1 MATQNKNLSLFNK
14 PEIPSAK
21 GMRFGIV
28 VANWNGEITNNLLTG
43 VKSTLLE
50 CGASEKNI
58 TIIEVP
64 GSFELVFGAKLLSK
78 KKLDAII
85 CLGSVIK
92 GETKHFDFVCNAVS
106 LGIKDLNIAQ
116 IGHPILRNK
125 TKDIPIN
132 DIKSNNTQK
141 IIEKMIQTM
150 RKHNGAGLA
159 ANQIYEPIRIC
170 IIEVLDNPRYKH
182 LNTIPLKILIN
193 PKVII
198 KKDTATFNSY
208 EGCLSVPNLRGKV
221 RRYNSINVT
230 YYTMDAKKITEN
242 IKGLE
247 SIVYQHEIDHLDG
260 YLFTD
265 KVEDNST
272 LVTYENYQKY
282 YEEEYKKELE
292 KFNNIAE
299 NLS

>member
-1 MATQNKNLSLFNK
+1 MFKNF
-14 PEIPSAK
+14 
-21 GMRFGIV
+21 
-28 VANWNGEITNNLLTG
+28 
-43 VKSTLLE
+43 
-50 CGASEKNI
+50 
-58 TIIEVP
+58 
-64 GSFELVFGAKLLSK
+64 
-78 KKLDAII
+78 
-85 CLGSVIK
+85 
-92 GETKHFDFVCNAVS
+92 
-106 LGIKDLNIAQ
+106 NIAQ

-132 DIKSNNTQK
+132 EIKSENTQK
-141 IIEKMIQTM
+141 IIEKMIKIM

-170 IIEVLDNPRYKH
+170 IIEVLDNPRYTH
-182 LNTIPLKILIN
+182 LNTIPLKVLIN

-198 KKDTATFNSY
+198 KKDSATFNSY

-221 RRYNSINVT
+221 KRYNSINVT
-230 YYTMDAKKITEN
+230 YYNMDAKKITED

-282 YEEEYKKELE
+282 YEEEYKKEL
-292 KFNNIAE
+292 KSFNSIAE

>member
-1 MATQNKNLSLFNK
+1 MRTYIFFNISPGPDGALREGVKMARGGVAAAIKLRGETGQSRRLVL
-14 PEIPSAK
+14 
-21 GMRFGIV
+21 V
-28 VANWNGEITNNLLTG
+28 VACEIQ
-43 VKSTLLE
+43 
-50 CGASEKNI
+50 AISE
-58 TIIEVP
+58 
-64 GSFELVFGAKLLSK
+64 
-78 KKLDAII
+78 
-85 CLGSVIK
+85 
-92 GETKHFDFVCNAVS
+92 
-106 LGIKDLNIAQ
+106 
-116 IGHPILRNK
+116 
-125 TKDIPIN
+125 
-132 DIKSNNTQK
+132 NTQK
-141 IIEKMIQTM
+141 IIGKMIKTM

-170 IIEVLDNPRYKH
+170 IIEVLNNPRYKH
-182 LNTIPLKILIN
+182 LNTIPLKVLIN

-221 RRYNSINVT
+221 KRYNSINVT
-230 YYTMDAKKITEN
+230 YYNMDAKKITED

-247 SIVYQHEIDHLDG
+247 SIVYQHEIDHLHG

-292 KFNNIAE
+292 NFNSIAV

>member
-1 MATQNKNLSLFNK
+1 MFK
-14 PEIPSAK
+14 
-21 GMRFGIV
+21 
-28 VANWNGEITNNLLTG
+28 
-43 VKSTLLE
+43 
-50 CGASEKNI
+50 
-58 TIIEVP
+58 
-64 GSFELVFGAKLLSK
+64 
-78 KKLDAII
+78 
-85 CLGSVIK
+85 
-92 GETKHFDFVCNAVS
+92 DF
-106 LGIKDLNIAQ
+106 NIAQ

-132 DIKSNNTQK
+132 EIKSENTQK
-141 IIEKMIQTM
+141 IIEKMIKTM

-182 LNTIPLKILIN
+182 LNTIPLKVLIN

-221 RRYNSINVT
+221 KRYNTINVT
-230 YYTMDAKKITEN
+230 YYTMDAKKITED

-292 KFNNIAE
+292 NFNSIAA

>member
-1 MATQNKNLSLFNK
+1 MF
-14 PEIPSAK
+14 
-21 GMRFGIV
+21 
-28 VANWNGEITNNLLTG
+28 
-43 VKSTLLE
+43 
-50 CGASEKNI
+50 
-58 TIIEVP
+58 
-64 GSFELVFGAKLLSK
+64 
-78 KKLDAII
+78 
-85 CLGSVIK
+85 
-92 GETKHFDFVCNAVS
+92 
-106 LGIKDLNIAQ
+106 KDLNIAQ

-132 DIKSNNTQK
+132 EIKSENTQK
-141 IIEKMIQTM
+141 IIEKMIKTM

-159 ANQIYEPIRIC
+159 ANQIYEPISIC
-170 IIEVLDNPRYKH
+170 IVEVLDNPRYKH
-182 LNTIPLKILIN
+182 LNTIPLKVLIN

-198 KKDTATFNSY
+198 KKDSATFNSY

-221 RRYNSINVT
+221 KRYNTINVT
-230 YYTMDAKKITEN
+230 YYNMDAKKITED

-292 KFNNIAE
+292 NFNSIAV

>member
-1 MATQNKNLSLFNK
+1 MFK
-14 PEIPSAK
+14 
-21 GMRFGIV
+21 
-28 VANWNGEITNNLLTG
+28 
-43 VKSTLLE
+43 
-50 CGASEKNI
+50 
-58 TIIEVP
+58 
-64 GSFELVFGAKLLSK
+64 
-78 KKLDAII
+78 
-85 CLGSVIK
+85 
-92 GETKHFDFVCNAVS
+92 DF
-106 LGIKDLNIAQ
+106 NIAQ

-132 DIKSNNTQK
+132 EIKSENTKK
-141 IIEKMIQTM
+141 IIEKMIKTM
-150 RKHNGAGLA
+150 RMHNGAGLA

-182 LNTIPLKILIN
+182 LNTIPLKVLIN

-221 RRYNSINVT
+221 KRYNTINVT
-230 YYTMDAKKITEN
+230 YYNMDAKKITED

-292 KFNNIAE
+292 NFNSIAK

>member
-1 MATQNKNLSLFNK
+1 MFK
-14 PEIPSAK
+14 
-21 GMRFGIV
+21 
-28 VANWNGEITNNLLTG
+28 
-43 VKSTLLE
+43 
-50 CGASEKNI
+50 
-58 TIIEVP
+58 
-64 GSFELVFGAKLLSK
+64 
-78 KKLDAII
+78 
-85 CLGSVIK
+85 
-92 GETKHFDFVCNAVS
+92 DF
-106 LGIKDLNIAQ
+106 NIAQ

-132 DIKSNNTQK
+132 EIKSENTQK
-141 IIEKMIQTM
+141 IIEKMINTM
-150 RKHNGAGLA
+150 REHNGAGLA

-182 LNTIPLKILIN
+182 LNTIPLKVLIN
-193 PKVII
+193 PKIVI

-221 RRYNSINVT
+221 KRYNTINVT
-230 YYTMDAKKITEN
+230 YYTMDAKKITED

-282 YEEEYKKELE
+282 YEEEYKKELAN
-292 KFNNIAE
+292 FNSIAE

>member
-1 MATQNKNLSLFNK
+1 MFK
-14 PEIPSAK
+14 
-21 GMRFGIV
+21 
-28 VANWNGEITNNLLTG
+28 
-43 VKSTLLE
+43 
-50 CGASEKNI
+50 
-58 TIIEVP
+58 
-64 GSFELVFGAKLLSK
+64 
-78 KKLDAII
+78 
-85 CLGSVIK
+85 
-92 GETKHFDFVCNAVS
+92 DF
-106 LGIKDLNIAQ
+106 NIAQ

-132 DIKSNNTQK
+132 EIKSENTKK
-141 IIEKMIQTM
+141 IIEKMIKTM
-150 RKHNGAGLA
+150 RMHNGAGLA
-159 ANQIYEPIRIC
+159 ANQIYEPTRIC

-182 LNTIPLKILIN
+182 LNTIPLKVLIN

-230 YYTMDAKKITEN
+230 YYTMDAKKITED

-292 KFNNIAE
+292 NFNSIAE
-299 NLS
+299 NLSSNFFSIFSTSAFPKA

>member
-1 MATQNKNLSLFNK
+1 MFK
-14 PEIPSAK
+14 
-21 GMRFGIV
+21 
-28 VANWNGEITNNLLTG
+28 
-43 VKSTLLE
+43 
-50 CGASEKNI
+50 
-58 TIIEVP
+58 
-64 GSFELVFGAKLLSK
+64 
-78 KKLDAII
+78 
-85 CLGSVIK
+85 
-92 GETKHFDFVCNAVS
+92 DF
-106 LGIKDLNIAQ
+106 NIAQ

-132 DIKSNNTQK
+132 EIKSENTQK
-141 IIEKMIQTM
+141 IIEKMIKTM
-150 RKHNGAGLA
+150 RKYNGAGLA

-182 LNTIPLKILIN
+182 LNTIPLKVLIN

-221 RRYNSINVT
+221 KRYNTINVT
-230 YYTMDAKKITEN
+230 YYNMDAKKITED

-292 KFNNIAE
+292 NFNSIAE

>member
-1 MATQNKNLSLFNK
+1 MF
-14 PEIPSAK
+14 
-21 GMRFGIV
+21 
-28 VANWNGEITNNLLTG
+28 
-43 VKSTLLE
+43 
-50 CGASEKNI
+50 
-58 TIIEVP
+58 
-64 GSFELVFGAKLLSK
+64 
-78 KKLDAII
+78 
-85 CLGSVIK
+85 
-92 GETKHFDFVCNAVS
+92 
-106 LGIKDLNIAQ
+106 KDLNIAQ

-132 DIKSNNTQK
+132 DIKSDNTQK
-141 IIEKMIQTM
+141 IIEKMIKTM
-150 RKHNGAGLA
+150 RKYNGAGLA

-182 LNTIPLKILIN
+182 LNTIPLKVLIN

-282 YEEEYKKELE
+282 YEEGYKKELE
-292 KFNNIAE
+292 NFNSIAE

>member
-1 MATQNKNLSLFNK
+1 MFK
-14 PEIPSAK
+14 
-21 GMRFGIV
+21 
-28 VANWNGEITNNLLTG
+28 
-43 VKSTLLE
+43 
-50 CGASEKNI
+50 
-58 TIIEVP
+58 
-64 GSFELVFGAKLLSK
+64 
-78 KKLDAII
+78 
-85 CLGSVIK
+85 
-92 GETKHFDFVCNAVS
+92 DF
-106 LGIKDLNIAQ
+106 NIAQ

-132 DIKSNNTQK
+132 EIKSENTQK
-141 IIEKMIQTM
+141 IIEKMIKTM

-182 LNTIPLKILIN
+182 LNTIPLKVLIN

-198 KKDTATFNSY
+198 KKDSATFNSY

-221 RRYNSINVT
+221 KRYNTINVT
-230 YYTMDAKKITEN
+230 YYTMDAKKITED

-272 LVTYENYQKY
+272 LVTYENYKKY
-282 YEEEYKKELE
+282 YEEGYKKELE
-292 KFNNIAE
+292 KFNSIAE

>member
-1 MATQNKNLSLFNK
+1 MFK
-14 PEIPSAK
+14 
-21 GMRFGIV
+21 
-28 VANWNGEITNNLLTG
+28 
-43 VKSTLLE
+43 
-50 CGASEKNI
+50 
-58 TIIEVP
+58 
-64 GSFELVFGAKLLSK
+64 
-78 KKLDAII
+78 
-85 CLGSVIK
+85 
-92 GETKHFDFVCNAVS
+92 DF
-106 LGIKDLNIAQ
+106 NIAQ

-132 DIKSNNTQK
+132 EIKSENTQK
-141 IIEKMIQTM
+141 IIEKMIKTM

-182 LNTIPLKILIN
+182 LNSIPLKVLIN

-221 RRYNSINVT
+221 KRYNTINVT
-230 YYTMDAKKITEN
+230 YYNMDAKKITED

-247 SIVYQHEIDHLDG
+247 SIVYQHEIDHLNG

-292 KFNNIAE
+292 NFNSIAV

>member
-1 MATQNKNLSLFNK
+1 MFK
-14 PEIPSAK
+14 
-21 GMRFGIV
+21 
-28 VANWNGEITNNLLTG
+28 
-43 VKSTLLE
+43 
-50 CGASEKNI
+50 
-58 TIIEVP
+58 
-64 GSFELVFGAKLLSK
+64 
-78 KKLDAII
+78 
-85 CLGSVIK
+85 
-92 GETKHFDFVCNAVS
+92 DF
-106 LGIKDLNIAQ
+106 NIAQ

-132 DIKSNNTQK
+132 EIKSENTQK
-141 IIEKMIQTM
+141 IIEKMIKTM

-182 LNTIPLKILIN
+182 LNTIPLKVLIN

-198 KKDTATFNSY
+198 KKDSATFNSY

-221 RRYNSINVT
+221 KRYNTINVT
-230 YYTMDAKKITEN
+230 YYTMDAKKITED

-292 KFNNIAE
+292 NFNSIAK

>member
-1 MATQNKNLSLFNK
+1 MF
-14 PEIPSAK
+14 
-21 GMRFGIV
+21 
-28 VANWNGEITNNLLTG
+28 
-43 VKSTLLE
+43 
-50 CGASEKNI
+50 
-58 TIIEVP
+58 
-64 GSFELVFGAKLLSK
+64 
-78 KKLDAII
+78 
-85 CLGSVIK
+85 
-92 GETKHFDFVCNAVS
+92 
-106 LGIKDLNIAQ
+106 KDLNIAQ

-132 DIKSNNTQK
+132 DIKSDNTKK
-141 IIEKMIQTM
+141 IIEKMIKTM

-292 KFNNIAE
+292 NFNSIAE

>member
-1 MATQNKNLSLFNK
+1 MFK
-14 PEIPSAK
+14 
-21 GMRFGIV
+21 
-28 VANWNGEITNNLLTG
+28 
-43 VKSTLLE
+43 
-50 CGASEKNI
+50 
-58 TIIEVP
+58 
-64 GSFELVFGAKLLSK
+64 
-78 KKLDAII
+78 
-85 CLGSVIK
+85 
-92 GETKHFDFVCNAVS
+92 DF
-106 LGIKDLNIAQ
+106 NIAQ

-132 DIKSNNTQK
+132 EIKSENTQK
-141 IIEKMIQTM
+141 IIEKMIKTM

-221 RRYNSINVT
+221 KRYNTINVT
-230 YYTMDAKKITEN
+230 YYNMDAKKITED

-282 YEEEYKKELE
+282 YEEGYIKELE
-292 KFNNIAE
+292 NFNSIAE

>member
-1 MATQNKNLSLFNK
+1 MFK
-14 PEIPSAK
+14 
-21 GMRFGIV
+21 
-28 VANWNGEITNNLLTG
+28 
-43 VKSTLLE
+43 
-50 CGASEKNI
+50 
-58 TIIEVP
+58 
-64 GSFELVFGAKLLSK
+64 
-78 KKLDAII
+78 
-85 CLGSVIK
+85 
-92 GETKHFDFVCNAVS
+92 DF
-106 LGIKDLNIAQ
+106 NIAQ

-132 DIKSNNTQK
+132 EIKSENTQK
-141 IIEKMIQTM
+141 IIEKMIKTM

-182 LNTIPLKILIN
+182 LNTIPLKVLIN

-221 RRYNSINVT
+221 KRYNTINVT
-230 YYTMDAKKITEN
+230 YYNMDAKKITED

-282 YEEEYKKELE
+282 YEEGYKKELE
-292 KFNNIAE
+292 NFNSIAK

>member
-1 MATQNKNLSLFNK
+1 MFK
-14 PEIPSAK
+14 
-21 GMRFGIV
+21 
-28 VANWNGEITNNLLTG
+28 
-43 VKSTLLE
+43 
-50 CGASEKNI
+50 
-58 TIIEVP
+58 
-64 GSFELVFGAKLLSK
+64 
-78 KKLDAII
+78 
-85 CLGSVIK
+85 
-92 GETKHFDFVCNAVS
+92 DF
-106 LGIKDLNIAQ
+106 NIAQ

-132 DIKSNNTQK
+132 EIKSENTKK
-141 IIEKMIQTM
+141 IIEKMIKTM
-150 RKHNGAGLA
+150 RMHNGAGLA

-182 LNTIPLKILIN
+182 LNTIPLKVLIN

-198 KKDTATFNSY
+198 KKDSATFNSY

-221 RRYNSINVT
+221 KRYNTINVT
-230 YYTMDAKKITEN
+230 YYNMDAKKITED

-292 KFNNIAE
+292 NFNSIADS
-299 NLS
+299 LS

>member
-1 MATQNKNLSLFNK
+1 MFK
-14 PEIPSAK
+14 
-21 GMRFGIV
+21 
-28 VANWNGEITNNLLTG
+28 
-43 VKSTLLE
+43 
-50 CGASEKNI
+50 
-58 TIIEVP
+58 
-64 GSFELVFGAKLLSK
+64 
-78 KKLDAII
+78 
-85 CLGSVIK
+85 
-92 GETKHFDFVCNAVS
+92 DF
-106 LGIKDLNIAQ
+106 NIAQ

-132 DIKSNNTQK
+132 DIKSDNTQK
-141 IIEKMIQTM
+141 IIEKMIKTM

-182 LNTIPLKILIN
+182 LNTIPLKVLIN

-221 RRYNSINVT
+221 KRYNTINVT
-230 YYTMDAKKITEN
+230 YYNMDAKKITED

-292 KFNNIAE
+292 NFNSIAE

>member
-1 MATQNKNLSLFNK
+1 MFK
-14 PEIPSAK
+14 
-21 GMRFGIV
+21 
-28 VANWNGEITNNLLTG
+28 
-43 VKSTLLE
+43 
-50 CGASEKNI
+50 
-58 TIIEVP
+58 
-64 GSFELVFGAKLLSK
+64 
-78 KKLDAII
+78 
-85 CLGSVIK
+85 
-92 GETKHFDFVCNAVS
+92 DF
-106 LGIKDLNIAQ
+106 NIAQ
-116 IGHPILRNK
+116 IGHPILRKK

-132 DIKSNNTQK
+132 EIKSENTQK
-141 IIEKMIQTM
+141 IIEKMIKTM

-182 LNTIPLKILIN
+182 LNTIPLKVLIN

-292 KFNNIAE
+292 NFNSIAV

>member
-1 MATQNKNLSLFNK
+1 MFK
-14 PEIPSAK
+14 
-21 GMRFGIV
+21 
-28 VANWNGEITNNLLTG
+28 
-43 VKSTLLE
+43 
-50 CGASEKNI
+50 
-58 TIIEVP
+58 
-64 GSFELVFGAKLLSK
+64 
-78 KKLDAII
+78 
-85 CLGSVIK
+85 
-92 GETKHFDFVCNAVS
+92 DF
-106 LGIKDLNIAQ
+106 NIAQ

-132 DIKSNNTQK
+132 EIKSENTKK
-141 IIEKMIQTM
+141 IIEKMIKTM

-182 LNTIPLKILIN
+182 LNTIPLKVLIN

-221 RRYNSINVT
+221 KRYNTINVT

-292 KFNNIAE
+292 NFNSIAV

>member
-1 MATQNKNLSLFNK
+1 MFKNF
-14 PEIPSAK
+14 
-21 GMRFGIV
+21 
-28 VANWNGEITNNLLTG
+28 
-43 VKSTLLE
+43 
-50 CGASEKNI
+50 
-58 TIIEVP
+58 
-64 GSFELVFGAKLLSK
+64 
-78 KKLDAII
+78 
-85 CLGSVIK
+85 
-92 GETKHFDFVCNAVS
+92 
-106 LGIKDLNIAQ
+106 NIAQ

-132 DIKSNNTQK
+132 EIKSENTHK
-141 IIEKMIQTM
+141 IIEKMINTM
-150 RKHNGAGLA
+150 REHNGAGLA

-182 LNTIPLKILIN
+182 LNTIPLKVLIN
-193 PKVII
+193 PKIVI

-221 RRYNSINVT
+221 KRYNTINVT
-230 YYTMDAKKITEN
+230 YYTMDAKKITED

-282 YEEEYKKELE
+282 YEEEYKKELAN
-292 KFNNIAE
+292 FSSIAE

>member
-1 MATQNKNLSLFNK
+1 MFK
-14 PEIPSAK
+14 
-21 GMRFGIV
+21 
-28 VANWNGEITNNLLTG
+28 
-43 VKSTLLE
+43 
-50 CGASEKNI
+50 
-58 TIIEVP
+58 
-64 GSFELVFGAKLLSK
+64 
-78 KKLDAII
+78 
-85 CLGSVIK
+85 
-92 GETKHFDFVCNAVS
+92 DF
-106 LGIKDLNIAQ
+106 NIAQ

-132 DIKSNNTQK
+132 EIKSENIQK
-141 IIEKMIQTM
+141 IIEKMIKTM

-182 LNTIPLKILIN
+182 LNAIPLKVLIN

-221 RRYNSINVT
+221 KRYNTINVT
-230 YYTMDAKKITEN
+230 YYNKDAKKITEN

-282 YEEEYKKELE
+282 YEEGYKKELE
-292 KFNNIAE
+292 NFNSIAE

>member
-1 MATQNKNLSLFNK
+1 MF
-14 PEIPSAK
+14 
-21 GMRFGIV
+21 
-28 VANWNGEITNNLLTG
+28 
-43 VKSTLLE
+43 
-50 CGASEKNI
+50 
-58 TIIEVP
+58 
-64 GSFELVFGAKLLSK
+64 
-78 KKLDAII
+78 
-85 CLGSVIK
+85 
-92 GETKHFDFVCNAVS
+92 
-106 LGIKDLNIAQ
+106 KDLNIAQ

-132 DIKSNNTQK
+132 DIKSDNTQK
-141 IIEKMIQTM
+141 IIEKMIKTM

-182 LNTIPLKILIN
+182 LNTIPLKVLIN

-221 RRYNSINVT
+221 KRYNTINVT
-230 YYTMDAKKITEN
+230 YYNMDAKKITED

-247 SIVYQHEIDHLDG
+247 SIVYQHEIDHLHG
-260 YLFTD
+260 FLFTD

-282 YEEEYKKELE
+282 YEEGYKKELE
-292 KFNNIAE
+292 NFNSIAE

>member
-1 MATQNKNLSLFNK
+1 MFK
-14 PEIPSAK
+14 
-21 GMRFGIV
+21 
-28 VANWNGEITNNLLTG
+28 
-43 VKSTLLE
+43 
-50 CGASEKNI
+50 
-58 TIIEVP
+58 
-64 GSFELVFGAKLLSK
+64 
-78 KKLDAII
+78 
-85 CLGSVIK
+85 
-92 GETKHFDFVCNAVS
+92 DF
-106 LGIKDLNIAQ
+106 NIAQ

-132 DIKSNNTQK
+132 EIKSENTQK
-141 IIEKMIQTM
+141 IIEKMIKTM

-182 LNTIPLKILIN
+182 LNTIPLKVLIN

-221 RRYNSINVT
+221 KRYNTINVT
-230 YYTMDAKKITEN
+230 YYNMDAKKITED
-242 IKGLE
+242 IKGIE
-247 SIVYQHEIDHLDG
+247 SIVYQHEIDHLHG

-292 KFNNIAE
+292 NFNSIAV

>member
-1 MATQNKNLSLFNK
+1 MFK
-14 PEIPSAK
+14 
-21 GMRFGIV
+21 
-28 VANWNGEITNNLLTG
+28 
-43 VKSTLLE
+43 
-50 CGASEKNI
+50 
-58 TIIEVP
+58 
-64 GSFELVFGAKLLSK
+64 
-78 KKLDAII
+78 
-85 CLGSVIK
+85 
-92 GETKHFDFVCNAVS
+92 DF
-106 LGIKDLNIAQ
+106 NIAQ

-132 DIKSNNTQK
+132 EIKTEKTQK
-141 IIEKMIQTM
+141 IIEKMIKTM

-159 ANQIYEPIRIC
+159 ANQIFEPIRIC

-182 LNTIPLKILIN
+182 LNTIPLKVIIN
-193 PKVII
+193 PKIII

-221 RRYNSINVT
+221 KRYNTINVT
-230 YYTMDAKKITEN
+230 YYNMDAKKITED

-282 YEEEYKKELE
+282 YEEEYKKEL
-292 KFNNIAE
+292 KNFNSIAK

>member
-1 MATQNKNLSLFNK
+1 MFK
-14 PEIPSAK
+14 
-21 GMRFGIV
+21 
-28 VANWNGEITNNLLTG
+28 
-43 VKSTLLE
+43 
-50 CGASEKNI
+50 
-58 TIIEVP
+58 
-64 GSFELVFGAKLLSK
+64 
-78 KKLDAII
+78 
-85 CLGSVIK
+85 
-92 GETKHFDFVCNAVS
+92 DF
-106 LGIKDLNIAQ
+106 NIAQ

-132 DIKSNNTQK
+132 DIKSENTQK
-141 IIEKMIQTM
+141 IIEKMIKTM

-182 LNTIPLKILIN
+182 LNTIPLKVLIN

-221 RRYNSINVT
+221 KRYNTINVT
-230 YYTMDAKKITEN
+230 YYTMDAKKITED

-292 KFNNIAE
+292 NFNSIAE

>member
-1 MATQNKNLSLFNK
+1 MFK
-14 PEIPSAK
+14 
-21 GMRFGIV
+21 
-28 VANWNGEITNNLLTG
+28 
-43 VKSTLLE
+43 
-50 CGASEKNI
+50 
-58 TIIEVP
+58 
-64 GSFELVFGAKLLSK
+64 
-78 KKLDAII
+78 
-85 CLGSVIK
+85 
-92 GETKHFDFVCNAVS
+92 DF
-106 LGIKDLNIAQ
+106 NIAQ

-125 TKDIPIN
+125 TKDMPIN
-132 DIKSNNTQK
+132 EIKSENTQK
-141 IIEKMIQTM
+141 IIEKMIKTM

-182 LNTIPLKILIN
+182 LNTIPLKVLIN

-198 KKDTATFNSY
+198 KKDSTTFNSY

-221 RRYNSINVT
+221 KRYNTINVT
-230 YYTMDAKKITEN
+230 YYTMDAKKITED

-292 KFNNIAE
+292 NFNSIAE

>member
-1 MATQNKNLSLFNK
+1 MFK
-14 PEIPSAK
+14 
-21 GMRFGIV
+21 
-28 VANWNGEITNNLLTG
+28 
-43 VKSTLLE
+43 
-50 CGASEKNI
+50 
-58 TIIEVP
+58 
-64 GSFELVFGAKLLSK
+64 
-78 KKLDAII
+78 
-85 CLGSVIK
+85 
-92 GETKHFDFVCNAVS
+92 DF
-106 LGIKDLNIAQ
+106 NIAQ

-132 DIKSNNTQK
+132 EIKSENTKK
-141 IIEKMIQTM
+141 IIEKMIKTM
-150 RKHNGAGLA
+150 RKHNGVGLA
-159 ANQIYEPIRIC
+159 ANQIYEPIRLC
-170 IIEVLDNPRYKH
+170 IIEVLNNPRYKN

-221 RRYNSINVT
+221 KRYNTINVT
-230 YYTMDAKKITEN
+230 YYTMDAKKITED

-282 YEEEYKKELE
+282 YEEGYIKELE
-292 KFNNIAE
+292 NFNSIAE

>member
-1 MATQNKNLSLFNK
+1 MFK
-14 PEIPSAK
+14 
-21 GMRFGIV
+21 
-28 VANWNGEITNNLLTG
+28 
-43 VKSTLLE
+43 
-50 CGASEKNI
+50 
-58 TIIEVP
+58 
-64 GSFELVFGAKLLSK
+64 
-78 KKLDAII
+78 
-85 CLGSVIK
+85 
-92 GETKHFDFVCNAVS
+92 DF
-106 LGIKDLNIAQ
+106 NIAQ

-132 DIKSNNTQK
+132 EIKSENTQK
-141 IIEKMIQTM
+141 IIEKMIKTM

-182 LNTIPLKILIN
+182 LNTIPLKVLIN
-193 PKVII
+193 PRVII

-221 RRYNSINVT
+221 KRYNTINVT
-230 YYTMDAKKITEN
+230 YYNMDAKKITED

-292 KFNNIAE
+292 NFNSIAV

>member
-1 MATQNKNLSLFNK
+1 MFK
-14 PEIPSAK
+14 
-21 GMRFGIV
+21 
-28 VANWNGEITNNLLTG
+28 
-43 VKSTLLE
+43 
-50 CGASEKNI
+50 
-58 TIIEVP
+58 
-64 GSFELVFGAKLLSK
+64 
-78 KKLDAII
+78 
-85 CLGSVIK
+85 
-92 GETKHFDFVCNAVS
+92 DF
-106 LGIKDLNIAQ
+106 NIAQ

-125 TKDIPIN
+125 TKDMPISE
-132 DIKSNNTQK
+132 IKSENTQK
-141 IIEKMIQTM
+141 IIEKMIKTM

-159 ANQIYEPIRIC
+159 ANQIYESIRIC

-182 LNTIPLKILIN
+182 LNTIPLKVLIN
-193 PKVII
+193 PKVVI
-198 KKDTATFNSY
+198 KKNTATFNSY

-221 RRYNSINVT
+221 KRYNTINVT
-230 YYTMDAKKITEN
+230 YYNMDAKKITED

-292 KFNNIAE
+292 NFNSIAE
-299 NLS
+299 NLA

>member
-1 MATQNKNLSLFNK
+1 MFN
-14 PEIPSAK
+14 
-21 GMRFGIV
+21 
-28 VANWNGEITNNLLTG
+28 
-43 VKSTLLE
+43 
-50 CGASEKNI
+50 
-58 TIIEVP
+58 
-64 GSFELVFGAKLLSK
+64 
-78 KKLDAII
+78 
-85 CLGSVIK
+85 
-92 GETKHFDFVCNAVS
+92 DF
-106 LGIKDLNIAQ
+106 NIAQ

-132 DIKSNNTQK
+132 EIKSENTKK
-141 IIEKMIQTM
+141 IIEKMIKTM
-150 RKHNGAGLA
+150 REHNGAGLA
-159 ANQIYEPIRIC
+159 ANQIFESKRIC

-182 LNTIPLKILIN
+182 LNTIPLKVLIN

-221 RRYNSINVT
+221 KRYNTINVT
-230 YYTMDAKKITEN
+230 YYNKDAKKITED

-282 YEEEYKKELE
+282 YEEGYKKELDN
-292 KFNNIAE
+292 FNSIAK

>member
-1 MATQNKNLSLFNK
+1 M
-14 PEIPSAK
+14 
-21 GMRFGIV
+21 
-28 VANWNGEITNNLLTG
+28 
-43 VKSTLLE
+43 
-50 CGASEKNI
+50 
-58 TIIEVP
+58 
-64 GSFELVFGAKLLSK
+64 
-78 KKLDAII
+78 
-85 CLGSVIK
+85 
-92 GETKHFDFVCNAVS
+92 
-106 LGIKDLNIAQ
+106 IKDLNIAQ

-132 DIKSNNTQK
+132 EIKSENTQK
-141 IIEKMIQTM
+141 IIEKMIKTM

-182 LNTIPLKILIN
+182 LNTIPLKVLIN

-221 RRYNSINVT
+221 KRYNTINVT
-230 YYTMDAKKITEN
+230 YYTMDAKKITED

-272 LVTYENYQKY
+272 LVTYGNYQKY

-292 KFNNIAE
+292 DFNSIAE
-299 NLS
+299 NLF

>member
-1 MATQNKNLSLFNK
+1 MFK
-14 PEIPSAK
+14 
-21 GMRFGIV
+21 
-28 VANWNGEITNNLLTG
+28 
-43 VKSTLLE
+43 
-50 CGASEKNI
+50 
-58 TIIEVP
+58 
-64 GSFELVFGAKLLSK
+64 
-78 KKLDAII
+78 
-85 CLGSVIK
+85 
-92 GETKHFDFVCNAVS
+92 DF
-106 LGIKDLNIAQ
+106 NIAQ

-132 DIKSNNTQK
+132 EIKSENTQK
-141 IIEKMIQTM
+141 IIEKMIKTM
-150 RKHNGAGLA
+150 RKYNGAGLA

-182 LNTIPLKILIN
+182 LNTIPLKVLIN

-221 RRYNSINVT
+221 KRYNTINVT
-230 YYTMDAKKITEN
+230 YYTMDAKKITED
-242 IKGLE
+242 IKGLK

-292 KFNNIAE
+292 NFNSIAV

>member
-1 MATQNKNLSLFNK
+1 MFK
-14 PEIPSAK
+14 
-21 GMRFGIV
+21 
-28 VANWNGEITNNLLTG
+28 
-43 VKSTLLE
+43 
-50 CGASEKNI
+50 
-58 TIIEVP
+58 
-64 GSFELVFGAKLLSK
+64 
-78 KKLDAII
+78 
-85 CLGSVIK
+85 
-92 GETKHFDFVCNAVS
+92 DF
-106 LGIKDLNIAQ
+106 NIAQ

-132 DIKSNNTQK
+132 EIKSENTKK
-141 IIEKMIQTM
+141 IIEKMIKTM
-150 RKHNGAGLA
+150 RMHNGAGLA
-159 ANQIYEPIRIC
+159 ANQIYEPISIC

-182 LNTIPLKILIN
+182 LNTIPLKVLIN

-198 KKDTATFNSY
+198 KKDSATFNSY

-221 RRYNSINVT
+221 KRYNTINVT

-292 KFNNIAE
+292 NFNSIAI

>member
-1 MATQNKNLSLFNK
+1 M
-14 PEIPSAK
+14 
-21 GMRFGIV
+21 
-28 VANWNGEITNNLLTG
+28 
-43 VKSTLLE
+43 
-50 CGASEKNI
+50 
-58 TIIEVP
+58 
-64 GSFELVFGAKLLSK
+64 FE
-78 KKLDAII
+78 
-85 CLGSVIK
+85 
-92 GETKHFDFVCNAVS
+92 DF
-106 LGIKDLNIAQ
+106 NIAQ

-132 DIKSNNTQK
+132 EIKSENTQK
-141 IIEKMIQTM
+141 IIEKMIKTM
-150 RKHNGAGLA
+150 RKYNGAGLA

-182 LNTIPLKILIN
+182 LNTIPLKVLIN

-221 RRYNSINVT
+221 KRYNTINVT
-230 YYTMDAKKITEN
+230 YYNMDAKKITED

-247 SIVYQHEIDHLDG
+247 SIVYQHEIDHLHG

-292 KFNNIAE
+292 NFNSIAV

>member
-1 MATQNKNLSLFNK
+1 MF
-14 PEIPSAK
+14 
-21 GMRFGIV
+21 
-28 VANWNGEITNNLLTG
+28 
-43 VKSTLLE
+43 
-50 CGASEKNI
+50 
-58 TIIEVP
+58 
-64 GSFELVFGAKLLSK
+64 
-78 KKLDAII
+78 
-85 CLGSVIK
+85 
-92 GETKHFDFVCNAVS
+92 
-106 LGIKDLNIAQ
+106 KDLNIAQ

-132 DIKSNNTQK
+132 DIKSDNTHK
-141 IIEKMIQTM
+141 IIEKMIKTM

-193 PKVII
+193 PRVII

-230 YYTMDAKKITEN
+230 YYTKDAKKITEN

-282 YEEEYKKELE
+282 YEDEYKKEL
-292 KFNNIAE
+292 KNFNNIAE

>member
-1 MATQNKNLSLFNK
+1 MFK
-14 PEIPSAK
+14 
-21 GMRFGIV
+21 
-28 VANWNGEITNNLLTG
+28 
-43 VKSTLLE
+43 
-50 CGASEKNI
+50 
-58 TIIEVP
+58 
-64 GSFELVFGAKLLSK
+64 
-78 KKLDAII
+78 
-85 CLGSVIK
+85 
-92 GETKHFDFVCNAVS
+92 DF
-106 LGIKDLNIAQ
+106 NIAQ

-132 DIKSNNTQK
+132 EIKSENTQK
-141 IIEKMIQTM
+141 IIEKMIKTM

-182 LNTIPLKILIN
+182 LNTIPLKVLIN

-221 RRYNSINVT
+221 KRYNTINVT
-230 YYTMDAKKITEN
+230 YYNMDAKKITED

-282 YEEEYKKELE
+282 YEEEYKKELQD
-292 KFNNIAE
+292 FNSIAD

>member
-1 MATQNKNLSLFNK
+1 M
-14 PEIPSAK
+14 
-21 GMRFGIV
+21 
-28 VANWNGEITNNLLTG
+28 
-43 VKSTLLE
+43 
-50 CGASEKNI
+50 
-58 TIIEVP
+58 
-64 GSFELVFGAKLLSK
+64 
-78 KKLDAII
+78 
-85 CLGSVIK
+85 
-92 GETKHFDFVCNAVS
+92 
-106 LGIKDLNIAQ
+106 IKDLNIAQ

-132 DIKSNNTQK
+132 DIKSTNTQK
-141 IIEKMIQTM
+141 IIEKMIKTM

-198 KKDTATFNSY
+198 KKDTSTFNSY

-221 RRYNSINVT
+221 KRYNTINVT
-230 YYTMDAKKITEN
+230 YYTKDAKKITED

-282 YEEEYKKELE
+282 YEEGYKKELE
-292 KFNNIAE
+292 NFNSIAE